1 MQTARGAHTARQEG
15 VENAC
20 SAAQDH
26 GYFANELGLKMT
38 LLEDDLQD
46 FAVDTAKAVEELRL
60 AEAHLSRRRQ
70 TACGPSDTDRMAMR
84 FILEGADEGREVTP
98 GTIADHFG
106 MSSASVTALLDRLGR
121 GEMIDVRPHP
131 SDKRKRLVVPVDRSD
146 DPNVIDPLTATI
158 RNLSA
163 DLSDQEATL
172 ISGYLR
178 KITDAVKR
186 ECQQ

>member
-1 MQTARGAHTARQEG
+1 
-15 VENAC
+15 
-20 SAAQDH
+20 
-26 GYFANELGLKMT
+26 MT
-38 LLEDDLQD
+38 ILEDDLHD
-46 FAVDTAKAVEELRL
+46 HALDTAKAVEELRL

-98 GTIADHFG
+98 SSLAQHLG
-106 MSSASVTALLDRLGR
+106 MTTASVTALLDRLGR
-121 GEMIDVRPHP
+121 GEMIYVRQHP
-131 SDKRKRLVVPVDRSD
+131 DDKRKRLVTPVDRSD
-146 DPNVIDPLTATI
+146 DPDVIDPLTATI

-163 DLSDQEATL
+163 DLSDQEAEL

>member
-1 MQTARGAHTARQEG
+1 
-15 VENAC
+15 
-20 SAAQDH
+20 
-26 GYFANELGLKMT
+26 MT
-38 LLEDDLQD
+38 ILDDDLQD

-60 AEAHLSRRRQ
+60 AEAHLARRRQ

-84 FILEGADEGREVTP
+84 FILESADEGREVTP
-98 GTIADHFG
+98 SLIAQHLG
-106 MSSASVTALLDRLGR
+106 LKSASVTALLDRLGR
-121 GEMIDVRPHP
+121 GEMVDVRPHP
-131 SDKRKRLVVPVDRSD
+131 TDKRKRLVVPVDRSD
-146 DPNVIDPLTATI
+146 DPDVIDPLTATI

-163 DLSDQEATL
+163 DLSDQEAEL